1 MNRQHIIKMLT
12 GIPMLLLMLF
22 CGQALA
28 SKAETIKFSELYG
41 RVTVR
46 GVEYSQKLKELKTQ
60 KVQMKGYMAP
70 PLKPKLDFFVLTRF
84 PMATCPFC
92 SSAAD
97 WPPDIVLV
105 IVPKGKELESTTRPI
120 EVIGT
125 LDIGVKRD
133 EETGFVSLVRIYADK
148 VILK

>member
-1 MNRQHIIKMLT
+1 MFLRCLIALIA
-12 GIPMLLLMLF
+12 LLGPTAQAQQTLKFADLF
-22 CGQALA
+22 
-28 SKAETIKFSELYG
+28 S

-46 GVEYSQKLKELKTQ
+46 GIEFSPTLNALSGKTVEMQ
-60 KVQMKGYMAP
+60 GFMAP
-70 PLKPKLDFFVLTRF
+70 PLKPKLDFFVLTRE

-105 IVPKGKELESTTRPI
+105 IMPRGQELSPSTRGLRVTGR
-120 EVIGT
+120 

-133 EETGFVSLVRIYADK
+133 ADTGFVSLVRIYAER
-148 VILK
+148 VSAL